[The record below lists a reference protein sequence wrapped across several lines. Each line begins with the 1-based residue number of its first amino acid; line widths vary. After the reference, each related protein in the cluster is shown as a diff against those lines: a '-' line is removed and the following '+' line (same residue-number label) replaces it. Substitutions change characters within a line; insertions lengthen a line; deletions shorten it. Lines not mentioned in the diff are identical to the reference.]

1 MKEAKAFLCPTHNSD
16 LTLKTSG
23 KSADLMADLAL
34 VNCIV
39 RTMNPSQ
46 PTAEAI
52 AIRRDR
58 VIKVGSNDEVKQF
71 AGNITR
77 IVDLQG
83 KTVIPGFIDTHIH
96 VADFGRF
103 LLWLDL
109 RGTGSITD
117 LQRHL
122 KERAEK
128 TPVGKWIV
136 GRGWNQVYFKEKRL
150 PTLSDLDTVS
160 PKNPVIL
167 YHESEKI
174 CVVNSKVLHLADITH
189 FAASSSVDKDTKT
202 GEPTG
207 ILRDSAT
214 DLVWKKVPEPT
225 EDEILDSVIQACRK
239 ISEAGITSVHWLV
252 LSLKEISIIEKL
264 HLRRRLPIRVYV
276 IIPTSLLD
284 TISNFKSRD
293 PLVLRIGAAMFS
305 IDEYLASKTAALYQP
320 YTGEPEDRG
329 RLLCGQ
335 DEAKEHISR
344 ILRAGLQPVIH
355 AMGDKAVDTALISLE
370 RTFKDTPNVHCRIEH
385 AALLD
390 ESLIER
396 LRKQRAIVSVQPLV
410 MASEFLVWS
419 AIERL
424 GAKRARWLYPLKTL
438 LISGIRVIAGSDCPM
453 EPLNP
458 LLGIQEAVSRNYFSE
473 ERISVEEA
481 LRMYTVDAAYSSSEE
496 NIKGAIDEGK
506 LADLTVL
513 SRDPL
518 AVAPNEIS
526 SITVEMTI
534 MAGCIIFPKH
544 EFRSKN

>member
-1 MKEAKAFLCPTHNSD
+1 LW
-16 LTLKTSG
+16 
-23 KSADLMADLAL
+23 ADLAL
-34 VNCIV
+34 INCNV

-46 PTAEAI
+46 PIAEAI
-52 AIRRDR
+52 AIKKDR
-58 VIKVGSNDEVKQF
+58 IIKVGSNDEVKQF
-71 AGNITR
+71 VGKITR
-77 IVDLQG
+77 AVGLQG
-83 KTVIPGFIDTHIH
+83 KTVVPGFIDTHIH

-109 RGTGSITD
+109 RGTESIAD
-117 LQRHL
+117 LQLRL

-128 TPVGKWIV
+128 TAVGKWIL
-136 GRGWNQVYFKEKRL
+136 GRGWNQTLFKEKRL
-150 PTLSDLDTVS
+150 PTLSDLDSAS

-174 CVVNSKVLHLADITH
+174 CVLNSKAAELADITS
-189 FAASSSVDKDTKT
+189 FAASPLVDKDKKT

-207 ILRDSAT
+207 ILRDNAT
-214 DLVWKKVPEPT
+214 DLAWQKVPEPT
-225 EDEILDSVIQACRK
+225 EEEIMDSVMQACAK

-252 LSLKEISIIEKL
+252 LSAAEISIIEKL
-264 HLRRRLPIRVYV
+264 HLRRKLPVRVYV

-284 TISNFKSRD
+284 ALSNFRSRD
-293 PLVLRIGAAMFS
+293 TLALRIGAAMFS
-305 IDEYLASKTAALYQP
+305 IDGYLASKTAALYQP
-320 YTGEPEDRG
+320 YTGEPENRG
-329 RLLCGQ
+329 RLLCSQ
-335 DEAKEHISR
+335 DETKDQVSR

-370 RTFKDTPNVHCRIEH
+370 RTVKDSPNVHCRIEH

-396 LRKQRAIVSVQPLV
+396 LRRQRAIVSVQPLV

-419 AIERL
+419 ALERL

-438 LISGIRVIAGSDCPM
+438 FNNGIRIIAGSDCPM

-458 LLGIQEAVSRNYFSE
+458 LLGIQEAVSRNYFPE
-473 ERISVEEA
+473 ERVSAEEA

-496 NIKGAIDEGK
+496 NFKGSIDEGK
-506 LADLTVL
+506 LADFTVL

-518 AVAPNEIS
+518 AVVPNELS
-526 SITVEMTI
+526 SISVEMTI
-534 MAGCIIFPKH
+534 VAGCIVFPKH
-544 EFRSKN
+544 DFRSKS

>member
-1 MKEAKAFLCPTHNSD
+1 LAALI
-16 LTLKTSG
+16 
-23 KSADLMADLAL
+23 ADLAL
-34 VNCIV
+34 VNGKV

-58 VIKVGSNDEVKQF
+58 IIKVGSNDEVKQF

-77 IVDLQG
+77 VIDLQG
-83 KTVIPGFIDTHIH
+83 KTVIPGFVDTHIH

-109 RGTGSITD
+109 RRTASITD
-117 LQRHL
+117 LQHRL

-128 TPVGKWIV
+128 TPAGKWIV
-136 GRGWNQVYFKEKRL
+136 GRGWNQDHFKEKRL
-150 PTLSDLDTVS
+150 PTLLDLDTVS

-174 CVVNSKVLHLADITH
+174 CLVNSKALELADITL
-189 FAASSSVDKDTKT
+189 FTASASVDKDKKT

-214 DLVWKKVPEPT
+214 DLIWEKVPEPT
-225 EDEILDSVIQACRK
+225 EDEITDSVIQACDK
-239 ISEAGITSVHWLV
+239 ISGAGITTVHWLV
-252 LSLKEISIIEKL
+252 LSAAEISIIEKL
-264 HLRRRLPIRVYV
+264 HIRRKLPIRVYV

-284 TISNFKSRD
+284 TVSNFRSRD
-293 PLVLRIGAAMFS
+293 PDALRIGGAMFPV
-305 IDEYLASKTAALYQP
+305 DGYLASKTAALYQP

-329 RLLCGQ
+329 KLLCSQ
-335 DEAKEHISR
+335 DETKEQVSG

-370 RTFKDTPNVHCRIEH
+370 RNFKDSPNVHCRIEH

-396 LRKQRAIVSVQPLV
+396 LRKQKAIVSVQPLV

-419 AIERL
+419 AVERL
-424 GAKRARWLYPLKTL
+424 GDKRARWLYPLKTL
-438 LISGIRVIAGSDCPM
+438 FSSGIRIIAGSDCPM

-481 LRMYTVDAAYSSSEE
+481 LRMYTVDPAYSTSEE
-496 NIKGAIDEGK
+496 NIKGSIDEGK

-518 AVAPNEIS
+518 AIAPNEIS
-526 SITVEMTI
+526 NITVEMTI

-544 EFRSKN
+544 KFRSKN

>member
-1 MKEAKAFLCPTHNSD
+1 
-16 LTLKTSG
+16 
-23 KSADLMADLAL
+23 MADLAL
-34 VNCIV
+34 VNGKV

-46 PTAEAI
+46 PNAEAI

-58 VIKVGSNDEVKQF
+58 IIKVGSNDEVKQF

-103 LLWLDL
+103 LMWLDL
-109 RGTGSITD
+109 RGTESISD
-117 LQRHL
+117 LQQYLRD
-122 KERAEK
+122 RTEK
-128 TPVGKWIV
+128 TSVGKWIV
-136 GRGWNQVYFKEKRL
+136 GRGWNQARFEEKRL
-150 PTLSDLDTVS
+150 PTLKDLDSVS
-160 PKNPVIL
+160 PKIPVIL

-174 CVVNSKVLHLADITH
+174 CVVNSKAMELADITH
-189 FAASSSVDKDTKT
+189 SAAYASVDKDTKT

-214 DLVWKKVPEPT
+214 DLVWEKVPEPT
-225 EDEILDSVIQACRK
+225 EDEIIYSVIQACDK
-239 ISEAGITSVHWLV
+239 ISGAGITTVHWLV
-252 LSLKEISIIEKL
+252 LSAAEISIIEKL
-264 HLRRRLPIRVYV
+264 HIRRKLPIRVYV
-276 IIPTSLLD
+276 IIPTSLLS
-284 TISNFKSRD
+284 TVSNFKTRD
-293 PLVLRIGAAMFS
+293 PSALRIGASLFPV
-305 IDEYLASKTAALYQP
+305 DGYLASKTAALYQP

-329 RLLCGQ
+329 KLLCSQ
-335 DEAKEHISR
+335 DETKEQISR
-344 ILRAGLQPVIH
+344 ILKAGLQPVIH
-355 AMGDKAVDTALISLE
+355 AMGDRAVDTALVSLE
-370 RTFKDTPNVHCRIEH
+370 RNFEDSPSVHCRIEH

-396 LRKQRAIVSVQPLV
+396 LKKQRAVVSVQPLV

-419 AIERL
+419 AVERL

-438 LISGIRVIAGSDCPM
+438 LGSGIRIIAGSDCPM

-473 ERISVEEA
+473 ERISVEDA

-496 NIKGAIDEGK
+496 NIKGLIGEGK
-506 LADLTVL
+506 LADLAVL
-513 SRDPL
+513 SKDPL

-526 SITVEMTI
+526 NITVETTI
-534 MAGCIIFPKH
+534 MAGCIVFPKH
-544 EFRSKN
+544 KFRSVS

>member
-1 MKEAKAFLCPTHNSD
+1 
-16 LTLKTSG
+16 
-23 KSADLMADLAL
+23 MADLAL
-34 VNCIV
+34 VNGKV
-39 RTMNPSQ
+39 RTMNPFQ
-46 PTAEAI
+46 PNAEAI

-58 VIKVGSNDEVKQF
+58 IIKVGSNDEVKQF
-71 AGNITR
+71 AGSITR
-77 IVDLQG
+77 VVDLQG

-109 RGTGSITD
+109 RGTESISD
-117 LQRHL
+117 LQQRL
-122 KERAEK
+122 RDRAEK
-128 TPVGKWIV
+128 TSVGKWIV
-136 GRGWNQVYFKEKRL
+136 GRGWNQARFEERRL
-150 PTLSDLDTVS
+150 PMLRDLDSVS
-160 PKNPVIL
+160 SKNPVIL

-174 CVVNSKVLHLADITH
+174 CVVNSKAMELADITH
-189 FAASSSVDKDTKT
+189 SAASASVDKDTKT

-214 DLVWKKVPEPT
+214 DFVWEKVPEPT
-225 EDEILDSVIQACRK
+225 EDEIIDSVKQACDK
-239 ISEAGITSVHWLV
+239 IAGAGITTVHWLV
-252 LSLKEISIIEKL
+252 LSAAEISIIEKL
-264 HLRRRLPIRVYV
+264 HIRRKLPIRVYV
-276 IIPTSLLD
+276 IIPTSLLN
-284 TISNFKSRD
+284 TVSNFRSRD
-293 PLVLRIGAAMFS
+293 PDTLRIGAAMFPV
-305 IDEYLASKTAALYQP
+305 DGYLASKTAALYQP
-320 YTGEPEDRG
+320 YTSKPENRG
-329 RLLCGQ
+329 KLLCSQ
-335 DEAKEHISR
+335 DETKEQISR
-344 ILRAGLQPVIH
+344 ILKAGLQPVIH

-370 RTFKDTPNVHCRIEH
+370 RNFKDSPNVHCRIEY

-396 LRKQRAIVSVQPLV
+396 LRKQKAIVSVQPLV

-419 AIERL
+419 VVERL

-438 LISGIRVIAGSDCPM
+438 LKNSIRIIAGSDCPM

-496 NIKGAIDEGK
+496 NVKGSIDEGK

-526 SITVEMTI
+526 SIRVEMTI
-534 MAGCIIFPKH
+534 VAGCTIFPKH

>member
-1 MKEAKAFLCPTHNSD
+1 MAD
-16 LTLKTSG
+16 LTLVNG
-23 KSADLMADLAL
+23 K
-34 VNCIV
+34 V

-46 PTAEAI
+46 PIAEAI

-58 VIKVGSNDEVKQF
+58 IIKVGSNDEVKQF

-96 VADFGRF
+96 IADFGRF
-103 LLWLDL
+103 LMWLDL
-109 RGTGSITD
+109 RGTESISD
-117 LQRHL
+117 LQQRL
-122 KERAEK
+122 RDRAERAS
-128 TPVGKWIV
+128 VGKWVV
-136 GRGWNQVYFKEKRL
+136 GRGWNQARFEEKRL
-150 PTLSDLDTVS
+150 PTLKDLDSVS

-167 YHESEKI
+167 YHEYEKI
-174 CVVNSKVLHLADITH
+174 CVVNSKALELADITNS
-189 FAASSSVDKDTKT
+189 AASVDKDTKT

-214 DLVWKKVPEPT
+214 DLVWIKVPEPT
-225 EDEILDSVIQACRK
+225 EDEIIDSVIQACDK
-239 ISEAGITSVHWLV
+239 ISAGGITSVHWLV
-252 LSLKEISIIEKL
+252 LSAAEISIIEKL
-264 HLRRRLPIRVYV
+264 HIRRKLPVRVYV
-276 IIPTSLLD
+276 IIPTSLLN
-284 TISNFKSRD
+284 TVSNFRSRD
-293 PLVLRIGAAMFS
+293 PDTLRIGAAMFPV
-305 IDEYLASKTAALYQP
+305 DGYLASKTAALYQP
-320 YTGEPEDRG
+320 YTGEPEHRG
-329 RLLCGQ
+329 KLFCSQ
-335 DEAKEHISR
+335 DETKEQISK
-344 ILRAGLQPVIH
+344 ILKAELQPVIH

-370 RTFKDTPNVHCRIEH
+370 RNFKDSPNVHCRIEH

-419 AIERL
+419 AVERL
-424 GAKRARWLYPLKTL
+424 GDKRARWLYPLKTL
-438 LISGIRVIAGSDCPM
+438 LSSGIRIIAGSDCPM

-458 LLGIQEAVSRNYFSE
+458 LLGIHEAVSRDYFSE

-496 NIKGAIDEGK
+496 NIKGSIGEGK

-518 AVAPNEIS
+518 AVATGEILG
-526 SITVEMTI
+526 ITVEMTI
-534 MAGCIIFPKH
+534 MAGCIVFPKH
-544 EFRSKN
+544 KFRSVAENPFLERN

>member
-1 MKEAKAFLCPTHNSD
+1 MAD
-16 LTLKTSG
+16 LTL
-23 KSADLMADLAL
+23 
-34 VNCIV
+34 VNCKV

-58 VIKVGSNDEVKQF
+58 IIKVGSNDEVKQF

-103 LLWLDL
+103 LMWLDL
-109 RGTGSITD
+109 RGTESISD
-117 LQRHL
+117 LQQRL
-122 KERAEK
+122 RDRTEK
-128 TPVGKWIV
+128 IPVGKWIV
-136 GRGWNQVYFKEKRL
+136 GRGWNQADFKERRL
-150 PTLSDLDTVS
+150 PTLKDLDSAS

-174 CVVNSKVLHLADITH
+174 CVVNSKAMELADITH
-189 FAASSSVDKDTKT
+189 SAAFASVDKDSKT

-207 ILRDSAT
+207 ILCDSAT
-214 DLVWKKVPEPT
+214 DFVWEKVPEPT
-225 EDEILDSVIQACRK
+225 EDEIIDSVIQACDK
-239 ISEAGITSVHWLV
+239 ISGAGITTVHWLV
-252 LSLKEISIIEKL
+252 LSAVEISIIEKL
-264 HLRRRLPIRVYV
+264 HIRRKLPIRVYV
-276 IIPTSLLD
+276 IIPTSLLN
-284 TISNFKSRD
+284 TVSNFRSRD
-293 PLVLRIGAAMFS
+293 PYTLRIGAAMFPV
-305 IDEYLASKTAALYQP
+305 DGYLASKTAALYQP

-329 RLLCGQ
+329 KLLCSQ
-335 DEAKEHISR
+335 DETKEQISR
-344 ILRAGLQPVIH
+344 ILKAGLQPVIH

-370 RTFKDTPNVHCRIEH
+370 RNFKDSPNVHCRIEH

-419 AIERL
+419 AFERL

-438 LISGIRVIAGSDCPM
+438 LNNGIRIIAGSDCPM

-458 LLGIQEAVSRNYFSE
+458 LLGIEEAVSRNYFSE

-496 NIKGAIDEGK
+496 SIKGSIDEGK
-506 LADLTVL
+506 LADLTIL